1 MNGLG
6 SAGSD
11 NPHLRKIYNAL
22 EKFRPVI
29 NGITAAAGGDST
41 LRVDKQEV
49 VVSKLNGFSG
59 KV

>member
-6 SAGSD
+6 SAGDD

-22 EKFRPVI
+22 ERFRPVI
-29 NGITAAAGGDST
+29 NEISGSDGGDST

-49 VVSKLNGFSG
+49 VVS
-59 KV
+59 V